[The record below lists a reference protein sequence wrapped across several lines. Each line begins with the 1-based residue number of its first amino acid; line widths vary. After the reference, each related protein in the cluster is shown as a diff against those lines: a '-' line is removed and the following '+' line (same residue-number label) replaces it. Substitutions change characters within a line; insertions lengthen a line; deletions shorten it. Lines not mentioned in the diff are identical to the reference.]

1 MAREIRITVDDDEVF
16 ERMKRRKRELDLSWR
31 EVLHRGLWSESDH
44 EAGQRGPHG
53 RHPDPVDDDIGDRLE
68 RQIKQRVEDSL
79 ERAFGI
85 EEGREH
91 WGRHPEERGYEDEVE
106 SLESAEDALLVFPF
120 LDDDSAYKVP
130 LRVELEMRAGG
141 VDVDVVTVRQ
151 GKSVRE
157 MNAFDRQARKR
168 IAEKLAVGTPVTL
181 ELGSGVEEY
190 QVAPILTWSRTDH
203 GEPMVA
209 EVEIDEVLFGNE

>member
-1 MAREIRITVDDDEVF
+1 MVGAAPGENGRDLVLLDAGAEF
-16 ERMKRRKRELDLSWR
+16 ERDRRPNGEFFGDAFA
-31 EVLHRGLWSESDH
+31 GLAVERVHLPDGLPL
-44 EAGQRGPHG
+44 AN
-53 RHPDPVDDDIGDRLE
+53 RH
-68 RQIKQRVEDSL
+68 
-79 ERAFGI
+79 
-85 EEGREH
+85 
-91 WGRHPEERGYEDEVE
+91 
-106 SLESAEDALLVFPF
+106 
-120 LDDDSAYKVP
+120 
-130 LRVELEMRAGG
+130 
-141 VDVDVVTVRQ
+141 DVDVVTVRQ

-168 IAEKLAVGTPVTL
+168 IAEELAVGTPVTL